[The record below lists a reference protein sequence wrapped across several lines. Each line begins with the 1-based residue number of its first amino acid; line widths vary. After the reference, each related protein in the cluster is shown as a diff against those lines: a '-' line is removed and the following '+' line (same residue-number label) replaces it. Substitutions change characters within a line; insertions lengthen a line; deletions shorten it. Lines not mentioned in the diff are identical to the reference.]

1 MSIRVDVS
9 SVQSQSSS
17 VQKMCNAYIEEMEN
31 VKQEIAAFIM
41 EVHLKG
47 KTYTSAKS
55 YFSSVYLPLADG
67 IILLCEQMI
76 SAHEQ
81 FPQQYIERVDSNS
94 LESEILQD
102 QIEQLE
108 TLIEHFERFSE
119 SNIMIIDPF
128 RESIEKCRETQQA
141 IAGKLERLIEF
152 DKSSATIFSDIQEL
166 LADVETGIEQVTSH
180 KAWNETTETFHI
192 KNWDL
197 SWATRINEKKELG
210 PNEVDHIQASS
221 EEEQIKAFLNS
232 GKEGTPFDPNDF
244 EDPYD
249 EPITVA
255 DKMEVLG
262 GNSPLS
268 GTPDGLAGPA
278 MFAFNVGKGV
288 GTGAYNIVDDTVE
301 GLVTTVMHPIDTASS
316 LGNAVLHPVNTYGI
330 ITDATNTSYDRDM
343 RNGNAESRARW
354 LTYASGTVLTS
365 VVGTKGAGTV
375 TKTGASTT
383 KSTVQQVRNTTDS
396 VMSNYVNPFGPEL
409 AVSHGVHVPHGVL
422 NGPTLKDELLLF
434 GKDFKSGEN
443 KTRIYNDNSM
453 GHIFLGEIN
462 KRKNAVG
469 YHHESMMGGK
479 IIPGTKTPP
488 DKNGVYMAKVEIKGV
503 KKKPNSSFFPEHWDR
518 VDVLKAVGEAFENKK
533 HLGRGIYEGETRSE
547 ERRV

>member
-108 TLIEHFERFSE
+108 ELIQLFESFSV
-119 SNIMIIDPF
+119 SNIIIIDPF
-128 RESIEKCRETQQA
+128 RESIEKCRETQQS
-141 IAGKLERLIEF
+141 IAGKLERLIAF

-166 LADVETGIEQVTSH
+166 LADVATGIDQVTNG

-197 SWATRINEKKELG
+197 SWATRINEKKELA

-221 EEEQIKAFLNS
+221 EEEQIKAFLNA

-244 EDPYD
+244 ADPYD

-278 MFAFNVGKGV
+278 MFAFNVGKGAANFLV
-288 GTGAYNIVDDTVE
+288 LDDFKT
-301 GLVTTVMHPIDTASS
+301 LSS
-316 LGNAVLHPVNTYGI
+316 KDETIFN
-330 ITDATNTSYDRDM
+330 
-343 RNGNAESRARW
+343 
-354 LTYASGTVLTS
+354 
-365 VVGTKGAGTV
+365 
-375 TKTGASTT
+375 KT
-383 KSTVQQVRNTTDS
+383 
-396 VMSNYVNPFGPEL
+396 L
-409 AVSHGVHVPHGVL
+409 AVGSLIPV
-422 NGPTLKDELLLF
+422 
-434 GKDFKSGEN
+434 GK
-443 KTRIYNDNSM
+443 
-453 GHIFLGEIN
+453 
-462 KRKNAVG
+462 
-469 YHHESMMGGK
+469 
-479 IIPGTKTPP
+479 
-488 DKNGVYMAKVEIKGV
+488 
-503 KKKPNSSFFPEHWDR
+503 
-518 VDVLKAVGEAFENKK
+518 VLKAAKLSKFSDGIKASNKGSDTKKVIEVTNMNAFLTTKFGKTIKPSLAKTKQMYHGQSIYKVEKNTGKYLKKGDHIYLDALHKDHLEVASKQGKIKYVLNLDGTMNRKKTNTAIREGRKINK
-533 HLGRGIYEGETRSE
+533 
-547 ERRV
+547 

>member
-1 MSIRVDVS
+1 
-9 SVQSQSSS
+9 
-17 VQKMCNAYIEEMEN
+17 
-31 VKQEIAAFIM
+31 
-41 EVHLKG
+41 
-47 KTYTSAKS
+47 
-55 YFSSVYLPLADG
+55 
-67 IILLCEQMI
+67 
-76 SAHEQ
+76 
-81 FPQQYIERVDSNS
+81 
-94 LESEILQD
+94 
-102 QIEQLE
+102 
-108 TLIEHFERFSE
+108 
-119 SNIMIIDPF
+119 MIIDPF

-244 EDPYD
+244 ADPYD

-316 LGNAVLHPVNTYGI
+316 LGNAVLHPINTYGI
-330 ITDATNTSYDRDM
+330 ITDAFNTSYDRDM
-343 RNGNAESRARW
+343 RNGYAESRARR
-354 LTYASGTVLTS
+354 LTYASGTILTS
-365 VVGTKGAGTV
+365 VVVTKGAGTV
-375 TKTGASTT
+375 MKTGSSTPKPT
-383 KSTVQQVRNTTDS
+383 IQQVRNTTDS
-396 VMSNYVNPFGPEL
+396 AMSNYVNPFGPEL
-409 AVSHGVHVPHGVL
+409 AVSSGVNVPYGVL
-422 NGPTLKDELLLF
+422 NGSSLKDELLLF
-434 GKDFKSGEN
+434 AKDFKSGRLNAGGGKGNTVLSYGNRSVPSGPYRTVNGFPVKVKPGAQEKHILNTPNYEQELADGKNKSIFYGDN
-443 KTRIYNDNSM
+443 KTAQELLDK
-453 GHIFLGEIN
+453 F
-462 KRKNAVG
+462 A
-469 YHHESMMGGK
+469 GK
-479 IIPGTKTPP
+479 GQRLPK
-488 DKNGVYMAKVEIKGV
+488 
-503 KKKPNSSFFPEHWDR
+503 SSRER
-518 VDVLKAVGEAFENKK
+518 VDFGEPIGKYYDLDAGEYLETTRGMIHYGKDGAHIVPAEPLKE
-533 HLGRGIYEGETRSE
+533 
-547 ERRV
+547 